1 MISSNRKCQ
10 EKSSFFDRS
19 ELEECSEIYPMDS
32 QVSESFRTTGKV
44 HNETGS
50 LVFTENNQPDQV
62 SRGESELRQT
72 GKSVS
77 SKAKGNEDCCELP
90 VQFFK
95 KAVVVSTTKRD

>member
-32 QVSESFRTTGKV
+32 QVSESFRTTSKL
-44 HNETGS
+44 HYETGS

-62 SRGESELRQT
+62 SKGESELRQT
-72 GKSVS
+72 GKSKV
-77 SKAKGNEDCCELP
+77 KGNEDCCELP

-95 KAVVVSTTKRD
+95 KTVVVSTTKRD